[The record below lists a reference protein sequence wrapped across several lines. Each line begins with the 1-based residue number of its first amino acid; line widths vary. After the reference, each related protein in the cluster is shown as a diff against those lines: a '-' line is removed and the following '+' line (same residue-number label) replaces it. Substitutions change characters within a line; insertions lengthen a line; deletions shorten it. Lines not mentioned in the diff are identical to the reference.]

1 MYKALVRSRI
11 DYGIMVA
18 GTSSQNRQR
27 QLEAIQNGI
36 MRIILGTPQSTPI
49 KEMLLE
55 LDLQPISTRKTWL
68 GGRYL
73 IRIEKQP
80 NHPMFQPCYN
90 LRRNPT
96 NWKPNNTPALKLA
109 TAHTIMAGLELFRE
123 DFNAQRNEPPPWSEI
138 PIIIDYLHISKRD
151 AQSNQTRA
159 RALFYE

>member
-1 MYKALVRSRI
+1 
-11 DYGIMVA
+11 MVA

-27 QLEAIQNGI
+27 KLEAIQDGI

-55 LDLQPISTRKTWL
+55 LALQPISTRKTWL
-68 GGRYL
+68 AGRYL

-96 NWKPNNTPALKLA
+96 NWKDNNTPALKLA
-109 TAHTIMAGLELFRE
+109 TAHKIMAGLELYLE
-123 DFNAQRNEPPPWSEI
+123 KVLTPNATSPRHGQK
-138 PIIIDYLHISKRD
+138 Y
-151 AQSNQTRA
+151 Q
-159 RALFYE
+159 